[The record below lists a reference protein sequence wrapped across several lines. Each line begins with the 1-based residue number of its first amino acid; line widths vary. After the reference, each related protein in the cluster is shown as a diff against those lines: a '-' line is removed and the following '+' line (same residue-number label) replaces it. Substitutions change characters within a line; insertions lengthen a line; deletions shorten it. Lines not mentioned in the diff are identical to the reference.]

1 MSTLIGIAAI
11 VGFVLL
17 IRWMVKGVNPLSQ
30 TDIAKSSAK
39 GHSKVFLFKKS
50 PS

>member
-1 MSTLIGIAAI
+1 VSTLIGIAAI